1 MEREGAR
8 SVNLR
13 LMKPTDNQLTI
24 GLDLGDRRHTVCVLN
39 VSGDVVTE
47 ETIVNTRECLEAFAA
62 RFPTATIIMET
73 GTHSPW
79 VSRLFEARQHRVL
92 VANARKLR
100 AISQS
105 QTKSDREDAQMLA
118 RLGRADPKLLGPVR
132 HRSETTQRALV
143 RLKVRE
149 ALVRSRVNLVN
160 SVRFLLKSLGVFV
173 SSSIKA
179 MAFTRKVREQ
189 LALADAA
196 LVEPLLA
203 AIDALNAQVK
213 ALDLELETLA
223 HETYPATERLRQI
236 PGVGPLTALSFV
248 LTLEDPEHFA
258 HARSVGPYLGL
269 VPRRDQ
275 SGETDKQLGIT
286 KAGHVQSRCLL
297 VNCAHYILGP
307 FGPPCAPRTAGERI
321 AARGGKSAK
330 KRAVI
335 ATARKLA
342 VTLLALWKRA
352 RSINRCRWPKP
363 PESSVAPTPSTLFLF
378 HPGLIPLATAIWRQ
392 REPHRSTR

>member
-1 MEREGAR
+1 MRRRVYNA
-8 SVNLR
+8 R
-13 LMKPTDNQLTI
+13 LMKTKTLTV
-24 GLDLGDRRHTVCVLN
+24 GLDLGDRRHTACVLDEA
-39 VSGDVVTE
+39 GDIIAE
-47 ETIVNTRECLEAFAA
+47 EAFANTREVLTAFSA
-62 RFPTATIIMET
+62 RYPGATFVMET

-79 VSRLFEARQHRVL
+79 VSRLLGALGHPVI

-118 RLGRADPKLLGPVR
+118 RLGRADPNLLSPIR
-132 HRSETTQRALV
+132 HRGEATQRALV

-149 ALVRSRVNLVN
+149 ALVRSRVNQIN

-179 MAFTRKVREQ
+179 MAFTRKVRAQ
-189 LALADAA
+189 LAPADAA

-203 AIDALNAQVK
+203 AVDALNAQIK
-213 ALDLELETLA
+213 TLDAELESLA
-223 HETYPATERLRQI
+223 HDTYPATERLRQI
-236 PGVGPLTALSFV
+236 PGVGPLTALCFV
-248 LTLEDPEHFA
+248 LTLEEPKHFA
-258 HARSVGPYLGL
+258 HARDVGAYLGL

-275 SGETDKQLGIT
+275 SGQTDRQLGIT
-286 KAGHVQSRCLL
+286 KAGHVQLRCLL

-307 FGPPCAPRTAGERI
+307 FGPPCALRSAGERI

-335 ATARKLA
+335 AVARKLA
-342 VTLLALWKRA
+342 VTLLALWKTGADYR
-352 RSINRCRWPKP
+352 PQ
-363 PESSVAPTPSTLFLF
+363 PE
-378 HPGLIPLATAIWRQ
+378 PLPQAA
-392 REPHRSTR
+392 

>member
-1 MEREGAR
+1 MT
-8 SVNLR
+8 
-13 LMKPTDNQLTI
+13 TDNITI
-24 GLDLGDRRHTVCVLN
+24 GLDLGDRRHAACVLSA
-39 VSGDVVTE
+39 SGG
-47 ETIVNTRECLEAFAA
+47 IVAGEAITNTRECLTAFAS
-62 RFPTATIIMET
+62 RHPGATFVMET

-79 VSRLFEARQHRVL
+79 VSRLLQSLGHPVL

-100 AISQS
+100 AISAS
-105 QTKSDREDAQMLA
+105 HTKSDDADAQMLA
-118 RLGRADPKLLGPVR
+118 RLGRADPQLLSPVR
-132 HRSETTQRALV
+132 HRSEATQRALV

-179 MAFTRKVREQ
+179 LAFTRKVRAQ
-189 LALADAA
+189 LAPADAA
-196 LVEPLLA
+196 LVAPLLA
-203 AIDALNAQVK
+203 AIDELNAQVK

-223 HETYPATERLRQI
+223 AETYPATERLRQI
-236 PGVGPLTALSFV
+236 PGVGPLTALCFV
-248 LTLEDPEHFA
+248 LTLESPEHFA

-275 SGETDKQLGIT
+275 SGQSDKQLGIT
-286 KAGHVQSRCLL
+286 KAGHVQLRCLL

-307 FGPPCAPRTAGERI
+307 FGPPCALRAAGERL

-335 ATARKLA
+335 AVARKLA
-342 VTLLALWKRA
+342 VTLLALWKTGADYRPQPA
-352 RSINRCRWPKP
+352 VSPSNPPQTFPLPPAVSPSNRQ
-363 PESSVAPTPSTLFLF
+363 A
-378 HPGLIPLATAIWRQ
+378 A
-392 REPHRSTR
+392 